1 MHGIAFELLLT
12 KQVCVANC
20 DRKAYCDPGNYTTQ
34 FAEVSKCPLNVCCS
48 KWGYC
53 GLTEE
58 FCGTK
63 KVKRPSCNKSGPVN
77 RVVGYYEGWSLDRT
91 CNAFAPEQ
99 IPVGVYTHLN
109 YAFASIDPVTFEVR
123 PTSRKDKNL
132 YRRLVALK
140 QRDPD
145 LKVFIAIG

>member
-1 MHGIAFELLLT
+1 
-12 KQVCVANC
+12 
-20 DRKAYCDPGNYTTQ
+20 
-34 FAEVSKCPLNVCCS
+34 
-48 KWGYC
+48 
-53 GLTEE
+53 
-58 FCGTK
+58 
-63 KVKRPSCNKSGPVN
+63 
-77 RVVGYYEGWSLDRT
+77 
-91 CNAFAPEQ
+91 
-99 IPVGVYTHLN
+99 VGVYTHLN